1 MTPSRRQLLRVAA
14 GAVALPALSMAA
26 RGQPYPARPVHLIVG
41 FAAGSGPDI
50 VGRLIGGWLTEHL
63 GQPVVVENRPG
74 AASALAAEA
83 VVRAAADG
91 YTLLHVTVANA
102 INPDLNG
109 GASFARGI
117 APVGSIAKASFF
129 VVVDSSSVF
138 RTVPQLIAFAKENPG
153 KLAMA
158 SSSTGTAPYL
168 AGELFKI
175 TSGVDI
181 LHVPYPGTPQAVTD
195 LLAGRVQLAFAD
207 PSAIPLIKAGKLRA
221 LAATADARQDILPDV
236 PPLGDFVAGY
246 EASTWHGMGAPANVA
261 PQIVAQLNRGINAAI
276 ADPAIKARLA
286 NVGFTVTGGSPA
298 DFGSLIAREIAKW
311 RTVTTVAGVKAD

>member
-1 MTPSRRQLLRVAA
+1 MMPSRRQLLRVVA
-14 GAVALPALSMAA
+14 GSVALPALSLAA
-26 RGQPYPARPVHLIVG
+26 RGEAYPARPVHLIVG

-50 VGRLIGGWLTEHL
+50 VGRLIGSWLAEHL
-63 GQPVVVENRPG
+63 GQPFVVENRPG

-109 GASFARGI
+109 GVSFARGI
-117 APVGSIAKASFF
+117 APVGGIAKASFF
-129 VVVDSSSVF
+129 VVVDSASAIS
-138 RTVPQLIAFAKENPG
+138 TVPQLIAYAKANPG
-153 KLAMA
+153 RLAMA

-168 AGELFKI
+168 AGELFKMM
-175 TSGVDI
+175 SGTDI
-181 LHVPYPGTPQAVTD
+181 LHVPYSGTPQAVAD
-195 LLAGRVQLAFAD
+195 LLASRVQLAFAD

-221 LAATADARQDILPDV
+221 LAVTAETRQDVLPDV

-261 PQIVAQLNRGINAAI
+261 PQIVDRLNRGINAAI
-276 ADPAIKARLA
+276 ADQAIKARLA
-286 NVGFTVTGGSPA
+286 NVGFAVTGDSPA
-298 DFGSLIAREIAKW
+298 DFGSFIGKEIAKW
-311 RTVTTVAGVKAD
+311 RSVTKTASLKAD

>member
-1 MTPSRRQLLRVAA
+1 MTPSRRQLLRIAA
-14 GAVALPALSMAA
+14 GTVALPALSLTA
-26 RGQPYPARPVHLIVG
+26 RGEAYPARPVHLIVG

-50 VGRLIGGWLTEHL
+50 VGRLIGGWLAEHL
-63 GQPVVVENRPG
+63 GQPFVVENRPG

-102 INPDLNG
+102 INPDLNSG
-109 GASFARGI
+109 SSFARGI
-117 APVGSIAKASFF
+117 APIGGIAKASFF
-129 VVVDSSSVF
+129 VVVDSASSH
-138 RTVPQLIAFAKENPG
+138 RTVPQLIANARKNPG
-153 KLAMA
+153 QLAMA

-168 AGELFKI
+168 AGELFKMM
-175 TSGVDI
+175 SGTDI
-181 LHVPYPGTPQAVTD
+181 LHVPYSGTPQAVAD

-221 LAATADARQDILPDV
+221 LAVTAETRQDIFPDV

-246 EASTWHGMGAPANVA
+246 EASTWHGMGAPANVT
-261 PQIVAQLNRGINAAI
+261 PQIVDRLNQGVNAAI
-276 ADPAIKARLA
+276 ADSTIKARLA

-298 DFGSLIAREIAKW
+298 DFGNLIAKEIAKW
-311 RTVTTVAGVKAD
+311 RSVTKVTGLKAD

>member
-26 RGQPYPARPVHLIVG
+26 RGQSYPARPVHLIVG

-117 APVGSIAKASFF
+117 APVGIIAKASFF

-175 TSGVDI
+175 MSGVDI

-286 NVGFTVTGGSPA
+286 NVGFTATGGSPA

-311 RTVTTVAGVKAD
+311 RTVTKVAGVKAD